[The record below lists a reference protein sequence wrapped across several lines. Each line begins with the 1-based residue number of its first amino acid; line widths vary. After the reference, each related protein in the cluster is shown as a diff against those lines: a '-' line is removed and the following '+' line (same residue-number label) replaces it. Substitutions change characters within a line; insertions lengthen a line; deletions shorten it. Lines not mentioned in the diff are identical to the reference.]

1 MRAFLSPSLSSELHC
16 QSPEHS
22 NSLCKGFL
30 WGGLAG
36 GQGQFSHGTSV
47 SPQITSAVNE
57 LREKEQSVT
66 HGGPHPSAQECVS
79 VPAFV
84 VSSHLNYVIGTL
96 CADVPHCPGSAH
108 LIFGPIFYL
117 QTCLVTWTLSWSQ
130 LYLLLCF
137 SFVTDCCCQPSLPVG
152 LPCKATCSF
161 SYLTIIIDRFHL
173 LTKK

>member
-96 CADVPHCPGSAH
+96 CVLMYLTVLDSHTWFLDLSSTCRLAWWPEHSADPSCICSCAF
-108 LIFGPIFYL
+108 L
-117 QTCLVTWTLSWSQ
+117 LSLTAAVNLLSQ
-130 LYLLLCF
+130 LVSLVRQHAPFHIWLL
-137 SFVTDCCCQPSLPVG
+137 
-152 LPCKATCSF
+152 
-161 SYLTIIIDRFHL
+161 
-173 LTKK
+173 